1 MTILTMTYPLLLAAS
16 FASLWPILLLIVVF
30 LLLIVVL
37 VQNHVIRRRFRQGI
51 ASATSTYEMM
61 EKALRIADNDVIIY
75 NIPDGIVKR
84 VRGSMFPCAEMKTAD
99 FVKRLHPDDAEQ
111 TLATIHQL
119 AEGKIQTVEYSCRW
133 NANDGDGEPE
143 WRYIRNSS
151 IVEYVAGN
159 SKPYSIISVL
169 VDETDIRLQQ
179 QEEEEL
185 THRYRQIF
193 EDSIVGLS
201 FYSPEG
207 WLLDANKMMRDICHF
222 DNDEGDSFFSK
233 VNLFDMAPFNEVLDR
248 YHPSEYLACSLS
260 IIPEREMYIYLEI
273 GVHPIYDDEGK
284 LIYLSVAARDISE
297 ERELYLQAKRND
309 LEIQKVNESIQIYEK
324 ELRYMM
330 ETCGLQAWR
339 ITLDRDII
347 EFYSGLSTVQRQF
360 TLKQLQSIFY
370 NQDDEFV
377 RKLDHPAVAI
387 AKPLKY
393 MGRMH
398 PMVTQRDVEPQWV
411 QINSIPEYDEQ
422 GNLKGAFGVWRNIHQ
437 LMQKQEQLK
446 RETERANDSGRM
458 KSVFL
463 ANMTHEIRTPLNA
476 IVGFSDVLPLLSTS
490 EERQEMIRLIM
501 DNCDMLLRLVN
512 DIQDAA
518 SLDIS
523 GSVEIV
529 PTQTDF
535 SKFFDDL
542 CEQLQQRM
550 REPNVV
556 FIKEN
561 PYATFVTEIDEMRI
575 RQVYTNFV
583 TNAVKYTHQGHI
595 KVGYRKEWREENG
608 ESHEGLYLYCEDTGD
623 GVPKE
628 IQDKLFE
635 RFFKL
640 NDYIQGTGLGLS
652 ICKAIAKACKG
663 AIGMDSE
670 GQGQGSTFW
679 MWIPCSEM
687 NIAKTINH
695 D

>member
-1 MTILTMTYPLLLAAS
+1 MTILTMTYYLLLSVS
-16 FASLWPILLLIVVF
+16 FASLWPILLLIVV
-30 LLLIVVL
+30 LLLLAVVL
-37 VQNHVIRRRFRQGI
+37 VQNHIVRRRVRQSI
-51 ASATSTYEMM
+51 SSATSTYEMM
-61 EKALRIADNDVIIY
+61 EKALQIADNDVVLY
-75 NIPDGIVKR
+75 DIPGGLIRR
-84 VRGSMFPCAEMKTAD
+84 VRGNLITLTELKAED
-99 FVKRLHPDDAEQ
+99 FRKYIHPDDVEQ
-111 TLATIHQL
+111 ALATVYQL
-119 AEGKIQTVEYSCRW
+119 IDGKKKSVEYGYRW
-133 NANDGDGEPE
+133 NTNYDGGEPH
-143 WRYIRNSS
+143 WLYLRNNS
-151 IVEYVAGN
+151 VAEYAPG
-159 SKPYSIISVL
+159 SMKPVSIISVL
-169 VDETDIRLQQ
+169 VDETEMRRQQ

-185 THRYRQIF
+185 ALRYKQIF

-222 DNDEGDSFFSK
+222 DSDVGDAFFSK
-233 VNLFDMAPFNEVLDR
+233 VNLFDVAPFNEVLDR
-248 YHPSEYLACSLS
+248 YHPNEYLACSLS

-273 GVHPIYDDEGK
+273 GVHPIYDDDGK

-297 ERELYLQAKRND
+297 ERQLYMQAKQND
-309 LEIQKVNESIQIYEK
+309 LEIQKVNKSIQLYER
-324 ELRYMM
+324 ELHYMM

-339 ITLDRDII
+339 ITLDRDVI

-360 TLKQLQSIFY
+360 TLKQLQGIFY
-370 NQDDEFV
+370 NQKDDFV
-377 RKLDHPAVAI
+377 RALDDPAKAI
-387 AKPLKY
+387 AKPLSY

-422 GNLKGAFGVWRNIHQ
+422 GQLKGAFGVWRNIHQ

-476 IVGFSDVLPLLSTS
+476 IVGFSDVLPLLTTPD
-490 EERQEMIRLIM
+490 ERQEMIRLIM

-518 SLDIS
+518 SLEIS
-523 GSVEIV
+523 GGVEII
-529 PTQTDF
+529 PEKIDF
-535 SKFFDDL
+535 SHFFDEL
-542 CEQLQQRM
+542 CEQLQQRL
-550 REPNVV
+550 REPSVV
-556 FIKEN
+556 FVKEN
-561 PYATFVTEIDEMRI
+561 PYPTFVTMVDEMRI

-608 ESHEGLYLYCEDTGD
+608 ESREGLYLYCEDTGD

-628 IQDKLFE
+628 MQDKLFE

-652 ICKAIAKACKG
+652 ICKAIASACHG
-663 AIGMDSE
+663 FIGMESE

-679 MWIPCSEM
+679 MWIPCNE
-687 NIAKTINH
+687 IKK
-695 D
+695 

>member
-1 MTILTMTYPLLLAAS
+1 MTILTMTYLLLQSASYLSLWPYLLLA
-16 FASLWPILLLIVVF
+16 
-30 LLLIVVL
+30 VVL
-37 VQNHVIRRRFRQGI
+37 FVLIAVLIQNRVVRRRVNDSI

-61 EKALRIADNDVIIY
+61 EKALKIVDNDVVIY
-75 NIPDGIVKR
+75 DIPGKVIR
-84 VRGSMFPCAEMKTAD
+84 RLRGNLLPTPEMRAEEFAPHI
-99 FVKRLHPDDAEQ
+99 HPDDVEQ
-111 TLATIHQL
+111 VLSTIRQM
-119 AEGKIQTVEYSCRW
+119 AQGKTQQVEYSYRW
-133 NANDGDGEPE
+133 RVSEAGEEP
-143 WRYIRNSS
+143 RYFYIRNNSVAEYAPGSS
-151 IVEYVAGN
+151 T
-159 SKPYSIISVL
+159 PTSIISVL
-169 VDETDIRLQQ
+169 VDETEQREH
-179 QEEEEL
+179 QEEEEEL
-185 THRYRQIF
+185 AKRYKKIF
-193 EDSIVGLS
+193 EDSIIGLS

-207 WLLDANKMMRDICHF
+207 WLIVANKMMRDICHF
-222 DNDEGDSFFSK
+222 DSDEGDAFFSK
-233 VNLFDMAPFNEVLDR
+233 MNLFDMAPFNEVLDR
-248 YHPSEYLACSLS
+248 YHPNEYLACSLS
-260 IIPEREMYIYLEI
+260 VVPEREMYIYLEI
-273 GVHPIYDDEGK
+273 GVHPIYDEEGK
-284 LIYLSVAARDISE
+284 LIYISVAARDISE
-297 ERELYLQAKRND
+297 ERELYMQAKRND
-309 LEIQKVNESIQIYEK
+309 VEIQKVNESIQVYER

-339 ITLDRDII
+339 ISLDRDII
-347 EFYSGLSTVQRQF
+347 EFYSGLKEVQRQF

-458 KSVFL
+458 KSVFM

-476 IVGFSDVLPLLSTS
+476 IVGFSDVLPLLTTP
-490 EERQEMIRLIM
+490 EERQEIIRLII

-518 SLDIS
+518 SLDVS
-523 GSVEIV
+523 GSVDIA
-529 PTQTDF
+529 PTRTDF
-535 SKFFDDL
+535 SKFFDEL
-542 CEQLQQRM
+542 CEQLQQRL
-550 REPNVV
+550 REPTVE
-556 FIKEN
+556 FMKEN
-561 PYATFVTEIDEMRI
+561 PYPTYITMVDEMRI

-608 ESHEGLYLYCEDTGD
+608 ESREGLFLFCEDTGD

-628 IQDKLFE
+628 VQDKLFE

-652 ICKAIAKACKG
+652 ICKAIANACQG
-663 AIGMDSE
+663 FIGMESE

-679 MWIPCSEM
+679 MWIPCNE
-687 NIAKTINH
+687 IKA
-695 D
+695 

>member
-1 MTILTMTYPLLLAAS
+1 MTILTMTYYLLLSVS
-16 FASLWPILLLIVVF
+16 FASLWPILLLIVV
-30 LLLIVVL
+30 LLLLAVVL
-37 VQNHVIRRRFRQGI
+37 VQNHIVRRRVRQSI
-51 ASATSTYEMM
+51 SSATSTYEMM
-61 EKALRIADNDVIIY
+61 EKALQIADNDVVLY
-75 NIPDGIVKR
+75 DIPGGLIRR
-84 VRGSMFPCAEMKTAD
+84 VRGNLITLTELKAED
-99 FVKRLHPDDAEQ
+99 FRKYIHPDDVEQ
-111 TLATIHQL
+111 TLATVYQL
-119 AEGKIQTVEYSCRW
+119 IDGKQKSVEYGYRW
-133 NANDGDGEPE
+133 NTNYDGGEPH
-143 WRYIRNSS
+143 WLYLRNNS
-151 IVEYVAGN
+151 VAEYAPG
-159 SKPYSIISVL
+159 SMKPVSIISVL
-169 VDETDIRLQQ
+169 VDETEMIQQQ

-185 THRYRQIF
+185 AQRYKQIF

-201 FYSPEG
+201 FYSPDG

-222 DNDEGDSFFSK
+222 DSDVGDAFFSK
-233 VNLFDMAPFNEVLDR
+233 VNLFDVAPFNEVLDR
-248 YHPSEYLACSLS
+248 YHPNEYLACSLS

-273 GVHPIYDDEGK
+273 GVHPIYDDDGK

-297 ERELYLQAKRND
+297 ERQLYMQAKQND
-309 LEIQKVNESIQIYEK
+309 LEIQKVNKSIQLYER
-324 ELRYMM
+324 ELHYMM

-339 ITLDRDII
+339 ITLDRDVI

-360 TLKQLQSIFY
+360 TLKQLQGIFY
-370 NQDDEFV
+370 NQNDDFV
-377 RKLDHPAVAI
+377 RALDDPAKAI
-387 AKPLKY
+387 AKPLSY

-422 GNLKGAFGVWRNIHQ
+422 GQLKGAFGVWRNIHQ

-476 IVGFSDVLPLLSTS
+476 IVGFSDVLPLLTTPD
-490 EERQEMIRLIM
+490 ERQEMIRLIM
-501 DNCDMLLRLVN
+501 DNCDMLLRLVD

-518 SLDIS
+518 SLEIS
-523 GSVEIV
+523 GGVEII
-529 PTQTDF
+529 PEKIDF
-535 SKFFDDL
+535 SHFFDEL
-542 CEQLQQRM
+542 CEQLQQRL
-550 REPNVV
+550 REPSVV
-556 FIKEN
+556 FVKEN
-561 PYATFVTEIDEMRI
+561 PYPTFVTMVDEMRI

-608 ESHEGLYLYCEDTGD
+608 ESREGLYLYCEDTGD

-628 IQDKLFE
+628 MQDKLFE

-652 ICKAIAKACKG
+652 ICKAIASACHG
-663 AIGMDSE
+663 FIGVESE

-679 MWIPCSEM
+679 MWIPCNE
-687 NIAKTINH
+687 IKK
-695 D
+695 

>member
-37 VQNHVIRRRFRQGI
+37 VQNHVILRRFRQGI

-61 EKALRIADNDVIIY
+61 EKALKIVDNDVVIY
-75 NIPDGIVKR
+75 DIPGKVIR
-84 VRGSMFPCAEMKTAD
+84 RLRGNLLPTPEMRAEEFAPHI
-99 FVKRLHPDDAEQ
+99 HPDDVEQ
-111 TLATIHQL
+111 VLSTVRQMAQ
-119 AEGKIQTVEYSCRW
+119 GKTQQVEYSYRW
-133 NANDGDGEPE
+133 RVSEAGEEP
-143 WRYIRNSS
+143 RYFYIRNNSVAEYAPGSS
-151 IVEYVAGN
+151 T
-159 SKPYSIISVL
+159 PTSIISVL
-169 VDETDIRLQQ
+169 VDETEQREH
-179 QEEEEL
+179 QEEEEEL
-185 THRYRQIF
+185 AKRYKKIF
-193 EDSIVGLS
+193 EDSIIGLS

-207 WLLDANKMMRDICHF
+207 WLIVANKMMRQICHF
-222 DNDEGDSFFSK
+222 DSDEGDAFFSK
-233 VNLFDMAPFNEVLDR
+233 MNLFDMAPFNEVLDR
-248 YHPSEYLACSLS
+248 YHPNEYLACSLS
-260 IIPEREMYIYLEI
+260 VVPEREMYIYLEI
-273 GVHPIYDDEGK
+273 GVHPIYDEEGK
-284 LIYLSVAARDISE
+284 LIYISVAARDISE
-297 ERELYLQAKRND
+297 ERELYMQAKRND
-309 LEIQKVNESIQIYEK
+309 VEIQKVNESIQIYEK

-347 EFYSGLSTVQRQF
+347 EFYSGLKEVQRHF

-370 NQDDEFV
+370 SQEDEFV
-377 RKLDHPAVAI
+377 RNLDHPAEVI
-387 AKPLKY
+387 SKPLRY

-411 QINSIPEYDEQ
+411 QINSIPEYDEH

-458 KSVFL
+458 KSVFM

-476 IVGFSDVLPLLSTS
+476 IVGFSDVLPLLTTP
-490 EERQEMIRLIM
+490 EERQEMIRLIT

-518 SLDIS
+518 SLDVS
-523 GSVEIV
+523 GSVDIA
-529 PTQTDF
+529 PTRTDF
-535 SKFFDDL
+535 SKFFDEL
-542 CEQLQQRM
+542 CEQLQQRL
-550 REPNVV
+550 REPTVE
-556 FIKEN
+556 FMKEN
-561 PYATFVTEIDEMRI
+561 PYPTYITMVDEMRI

-608 ESHEGLYLYCEDTGD
+608 ESREGLFLFCEDTGD

-628 IQDKLFE
+628 VQDKLFE

-652 ICKAIAKACKG
+652 ICKAIANACQG
-663 AIGMDSE
+663 FIGMESE

-679 MWIPCSEM
+679 MWIPCNE
-687 NIAKTINH
+687 IKA
-695 D
+695 

>member
-1 MTILTMTYPLLLAAS
+1 MTILTMTYYLLLSVS
-16 FASLWPILLLIVVF
+16 FASLWPILLLIVV
-30 LLLIVVL
+30 LLLLAVVL
-37 VQNHVIRRRFRQGI
+37 VQYHIVRRRVRQSI
-51 ASATSTYEMM
+51 SSATSTYEMM
-61 EKALRIADNDVIIY
+61 EKALQIADNDVVLY
-75 NIPDGIVKR
+75 DIPGGLIRR
-84 VRGSMFPCAEMKTAD
+84 VRGNLITLTELKAED
-99 FVKRLHPDDAEQ
+99 FRKYIHPDDVEQ
-111 TLATIHQL
+111 ALATVYQL
-119 AEGKIQTVEYSCRW
+119 IDGKKKSVEYGYRW
-133 NANDGDGEPE
+133 NTNYDGGEPH
-143 WRYIRNSS
+143 WLYLRNNS
-151 IVEYVAGN
+151 VAEYAPG
-159 SKPYSIISVL
+159 SMKPVSIISVL
-169 VDETDIRLQQ
+169 VDETEMRRQQ
-179 QEEEEL
+179 QEEEDL
-185 THRYRQIF
+185 ALRYKQIF

-222 DNDEGDSFFSK
+222 DSDVGDAFFSK
-233 VNLFDMAPFNEVLDR
+233 VNLFDIAPFNEVLDR
-248 YHPSEYLACSLS
+248 YHPNEYLACSLS

-273 GVHPIYDDEGK
+273 AVHPIYDDDGK

-297 ERELYLQAKRND
+297 ERQLYMQAKQND
-309 LEIQKVNESIQIYEK
+309 LEIQKVNKSIQLYER
-324 ELRYMM
+324 ELHYMM

-339 ITLDRDII
+339 ITLDRDVI

-360 TLKQLQSIFY
+360 TLKQLQGIFY
-370 NQDDEFV
+370 NQKDDFV
-377 RKLDHPAVAI
+377 RALDDPAKAI
-387 AKPLKY
+387 AKPLSY

-422 GNLKGAFGVWRNIHQ
+422 GQLKGAFGVWRNIHQ

-476 IVGFSDVLPLLSTS
+476 IVGFSDVLPLLTTPD
-490 EERQEMIRLIM
+490 ERQEMIRLIM

-523 GSVEIV
+523 GGVEIT
-529 PTQTDF
+529 PEKIDF
-535 SKFFDDL
+535 SHFFDEL
-542 CEQLQQRM
+542 CEQLQQRL
-550 REPNVV
+550 REPSVV

-561 PYATFVTEIDEMRI
+561 PYPTFVTMVDEMRI

-608 ESHEGLYLYCEDTGD
+608 ESREGLYLYCEDTGD

-628 IQDKLFE
+628 MQDKLFE

-652 ICKAIAKACKG
+652 ICKAIASACHG
-663 AIGMDSE
+663 FIGVESE

-679 MWIPCSEM
+679 MWIPCNE
-687 NIAKTINH
+687 IKK
-695 D
+695 

>member
-1 MTILTMTYPLLLAAS
+1 MTILTMTYYLLLSVS
-16 FASLWPILLLIVVF
+16 FASLWPILLLIVV
-30 LLLIVVL
+30 LLLLAVVL
-37 VQNHVIRRRFRQGI
+37 VQNHIVRRRVRQSI
-51 ASATSTYEMM
+51 SSATSTYEMM
-61 EKALRIADNDVIIY
+61 EKALQIADNDVVLY
-75 NIPDGIVKR
+75 DIPGGLIRR
-84 VRGSMFPCAEMKTAD
+84 VRGNLITLTELKAED
-99 FVKRLHPDDAEQ
+99 FRKYIHPDDVEQ
-111 TLATIHQL
+111 ALATVYQL
-119 AEGKIQTVEYSCRW
+119 IDGKKKSVEYGYRW
-133 NANDGDGEPE
+133 NTNYDGGEPH
-143 WRYIRNSS
+143 WLYLRNNS
-151 IVEYVAGN
+151 VAEYAPG
-159 SKPYSIISVL
+159 SMKPVSIISVL
-169 VDETDIRLQQ
+169 VDETEMRRQQ

-185 THRYRQIF
+185 ALRYKQIF

-222 DNDEGDSFFSK
+222 DSDVGDAFFSK
-233 VNLFDMAPFNEVLDR
+233 VNLFDVAPFNEVLDR
-248 YHPSEYLACSLS
+248 YHPNEYLACSLS

-273 GVHPIYDDEGK
+273 GVHPIYDDDGK

-297 ERELYLQAKRND
+297 ERQLYMQAKQND
-309 LEIQKVNESIQIYEK
+309 LEIQKVNKSIQLYER
-324 ELRYMM
+324 ELHYMM
-330 ETCGLQAWR
+330 KTCGLQVWR
-339 ITLDRDII
+339 ITLDRDVI

-360 TLKQLQSIFY
+360 TLKQLQGIFY
-370 NQDDEFV
+370 NQKDDFV
-377 RKLDHPAVAI
+377 RALDDPAKAI
-387 AKPLKY
+387 AKPLSY

-398 PMVTQRDVEPQWV
+398 PVVTQRDVEPQWV

-422 GNLKGAFGVWRNIHQ
+422 GQLKGAFGVWRNIHQ

-476 IVGFSDVLPLLSTS
+476 IVGFSDVLPLLTTPD
-490 EERQEMIRLIM
+490 ERQEMIRLIM

-523 GSVEIV
+523 GGVEII
-529 PTQTDF
+529 PEKIDF
-535 SKFFDDL
+535 SHFFDEL
-542 CEQLQQRM
+542 CEQLQQRL
-550 REPNVV
+550 REPSVV
-556 FIKEN
+556 FVKEN
-561 PYATFVTEIDEMRI
+561 PYPTFVTMVDEMRI

-608 ESHEGLYLYCEDTGD
+608 ESREGLYLYCEDTGD
-623 GVPKE
+623 GVNKE
-628 IQDKLFE
+628 MQDKLFE

-652 ICKAIAKACKG
+652 ICKAIASACHG
-663 AIGMDSE
+663 FIGMESE

-679 MWIPCSEM
+679 MWIPCNE
-687 NIAKTINH
+687 IKK
-695 D
+695 

>member
-1 MTILTMTYPLLLAAS
+1 VVVVLLLVAV
-16 FASLWPILLLIVVF
+16 LIQNR
-30 LLLIVVL
+30 IVRHRV
-37 VQNHVIRRRFRQGI
+37 NESI

-61 EKALRIADNDVIIY
+61 EKALQIADNDVVLY
-75 NIPDGIVKR
+75 DIPGGLIRR
-84 VRGSMFPCAEMKTAD
+84 VRGNLITLTELKAED
-99 FVKRLHPDDAEQ
+99 FRKYIHPDDVEQ
-111 TLATIHQL
+111 ALATVYQL
-119 AEGKIQTVEYSCRW
+119 IDGKKKSVEYGYRW
-133 NANDGDGEPE
+133 NTNYDGGEPH
-143 WRYIRNSS
+143 WLYLRNNS
-151 IVEYVAGN
+151 VAEYAPG
-159 SKPYSIISVL
+159 SMKPVSIISVL
-169 VDETDIRLQQ
+169 VDETEMRRQQ
-179 QEEEEL
+179 QEEEDL
-185 THRYRQIF
+185 ALRYKQIF

-222 DNDEGDSFFSK
+222 DSDVGDAFFSK
-233 VNLFDMAPFNEVLDR
+233 VNLFDVAPFNEVLDR
-248 YHPSEYLACSLS
+248 YHPNEYLACSLS

-273 GVHPIYDDEGK
+273 AVHPIYDDDGK

-297 ERELYLQAKRND
+297 ERQLYMQAKQND
-309 LEIQKVNESIQIYEK
+309 LEIQKVNKSIQLYER
-324 ELRYMM
+324 ELHYMM

-339 ITLDRDII
+339 ITLDRDVI

-360 TLKQLQSIFY
+360 TLKQLQGIFY
-370 NQDDEFV
+370 NQKDDFV
-377 RKLDHPAVAI
+377 RALDDPAKAI
-387 AKPLKY
+387 AKPLSY

-422 GNLKGAFGVWRNIHQ
+422 GQLKGAFGVWRNIHQ

-476 IVGFSDVLPLLSTS
+476 IVGFSDVLPLLTTPD
-490 EERQEMIRLIM
+490 ERQEMIRLIM

-523 GSVEIV
+523 GGVEIT
-529 PTQTDF
+529 PEKIDF
-535 SKFFDDL
+535 SHFFDEL
-542 CEQLQQRM
+542 CEQLQQRL
-550 REPNVV
+550 REPSVV

-561 PYATFVTEIDEMRI
+561 PYPTFVTMVDEMRI

-608 ESHEGLYLYCEDTGD
+608 ESREGLYLYCEDTGD

-628 IQDKLFE
+628 MQDKLFE

-652 ICKAIAKACKG
+652 ICKAIASACHG
-663 AIGMDSE
+663 FIGVESE

-679 MWIPCSEM
+679 MWIPCNE
-687 NIAKTINH
+687 IKK
-695 D
+695 

>member
-1 MTILTMTYPLLLAAS
+1 MTILTMTYYLLLSVS
-16 FASLWPILLLIVVF
+16 FASLWPILLLIVV
-30 LLLIVVL
+30 LLLLAVVL
-37 VQNHVIRRRFRQGI
+37 VQYHIVRRRVRQSI
-51 ASATSTYEMM
+51 SSATSTYEMM
-61 EKALRIADNDVIIY
+61 EKALQIADNDVVLY
-75 NIPDGIVKR
+75 DIPGGLIRR
-84 VRGSMFPCAEMKTAD
+84 VRGNLITLTELKAED
-99 FVKRLHPDDAEQ
+99 FRKYIHPDDVEQ
-111 TLATIHQL
+111 ALATVYQL
-119 AEGKIQTVEYSCRW
+119 IDGKKKSVEYGYRW
-133 NANDGDGEPE
+133 NTNYDGGEPH
-143 WRYIRNSS
+143 WLYLRNNS
-151 IVEYVAGN
+151 VAEYVPG
-159 SKPYSIISVL
+159 SMKPVSIISVL
-169 VDETDIRLQQ
+169 VDETEMRRQQ
-179 QEEEEL
+179 QEEEDL
-185 THRYRQIF
+185 ALRYKQIF

-222 DNDEGDSFFSK
+222 DSDVGDAFFSK
-233 VNLFDMAPFNEVLDR
+233 VNLFDIAPFNEVLDR
-248 YHPSEYLACSLS
+248 YHPNEYLACSLS

-273 GVHPIYDDEGK
+273 GVHPIYDDDGK

-297 ERELYLQAKRND
+297 ERQLYMQAKQND
-309 LEIQKVNESIQIYEK
+309 LEIQKVNKSIQLYER
-324 ELRYMM
+324 ELHYMM

-370 NQDDEFV
+370 NQEDDFV
-377 RKLDHPAVAI
+377 RALDDPAKAI
-387 AKPLKY
+387 AKPLSY

-422 GNLKGAFGVWRNIHQ
+422 GQLKGAFGVWRNIHQ

-476 IVGFSDVLPLLSTS
+476 IVGFSDVLPLLTTPD
-490 EERQEMIRLIM
+490 ERQEMIRLIM

-523 GSVEIV
+523 GGVEIT
-529 PTQTDF
+529 PEKIDF
-535 SKFFDDL
+535 SHFFDEL
-542 CEQLQQRM
+542 CEQLQQRL
-550 REPNVV
+550 REPSVV

-561 PYATFVTEIDEMRI
+561 PYPTFVTMVDEMRI

-608 ESHEGLYLYCEDTGD
+608 ESREGLYLYCEDTGD

-628 IQDKLFE
+628 MQDKLFE

-652 ICKAIAKACKG
+652 ICKAIASACHG
-663 AIGMDSE
+663 FIGIESE

-679 MWIPCSEM
+679 MWIPCNE
-687 NIAKTINH
+687 IKK
-695 D
+695 